1 MERTKKNVKGAGR
14 KPKVYEEQVILNLIY
29 SCIKEMKVVGRTKW
43 QVVYPY
49 CLKLYEDKEID
60 FKLSEDFWRKP
71 DRQGTLL
78 LKKINAV
85 VEEEVEVDERDIVSV
100 VNTEDAINK
109 LYDGKESNKKKLVDM
124 LRLNEVK
131 LKKYIEECRRLN
143 NKINKLEGDF
153 EKKRNEAQEWKDK
166 FEELQRT
173 MFLLMEYSESK
184 NFPIVNILNTGK
196 ARTEAVD
203 KQLESLFGEKPIV
216 GYEYGQYIKNKKL
229 KQEQQ
234 DNIIQISK
242 SKVKSAADDFG
253 LL

>member
-49 CLKLYEDKEID
+49 CLKLYEDKKID

-143 NKINKLEGDF
+143 NKVNKLKEDL
-153 EKKRNEAQEWKDK
+153 ETKKNEAQEWKDK

-196 ARTEAVD
+196 AKTEAVA
-203 KQLESLFGEKPIV
+203 KQLESLFLENPIV
-216 GYEYGQYIKNKKL
+216 GYEYDQYIKNKKL

-234 DNIIQISK
+234 DNIIKISK
-242 SKVKSAADDFG
+242 SKGKSAADDFG